1 MNVVLIV
8 IFFSKNAGDLRTK
21 ITRDPAPIHSVERS
35 NTDSLAKWDCKI
47 PRTRGG
53 RRLMVADTHPM
64 IEKYQLSRVTEGYGQ
79 MHSSKVLF
87 RVVLTMDR

>member
-1 MNVVLIV
+1 
-8 IFFSKNAGDLRTK
+8 
-21 ITRDPAPIHSVERS
+21 
-35 NTDSLAKWDCKI
+35 
-47 PRTRGG
+47 
-53 RRLMVADTHPM
+53 MVADTHPM